1 VLLLMR
7 TDSLVGSRPVPRTAP
22 WALPLSGR
30 IVPLEVEIRCTGG
43 APRSCA
49 QALSD
54 YRIG

>member
-1 VLLLMR
+1 MLLLMR